1 MRVGAFSLASLTPF
15 SRSESPMT
23 EAGLPLTRLLA
34 GARRHGGAELS
45 LLLESF
51 RNYLRLLARTG
62 IDASLQGK
70 ADPSDVV
77 QEALL
82 KAHQSF
88 DQFRGQS
95 EAELAGWLRQI
106 LRNVLHDLARR
117 FSLAEQR
124 QVSRERPLEEV
135 LDASSSAMNRLLPH
149 GGPTPSES
157 AERRELG
164 VVLAEAL
171 AEMSAD
177 HREVLV
183 LRSLEERDWPEVARS
198 MGRSEGAVRM
208 LWTRAL
214 KQLKP
219 LIEKRL

>member
-1 MRVGAFSLASLTPF
+1 
-15 SRSESPMT
+15 MT
-23 EAGLPLTRLLA
+23 ESGLPVSRLLA
-34 GARRHGGAELS
+34 GARRSGGGELER
-45 LLLESF
+45 LLESF

-82 KAHQSF
+82 KAHQAF
-88 DQFRGQS
+88 DQFRGRT

-106 LRNVLHDLARR
+106 LYNVLADLVRR
-117 FSLAEQR
+117 FQVTGQR
-124 QVSRERPLEEV
+124 QVGRERPLEEL
-135 LDASSSAMNRLLPH
+135 LDASSAALNNLLAH
-149 GGPTPSES
+149 GGPSPSES

-164 VVLAEAL
+164 VVLADAL
-171 AEMSAD
+171 AELSAD

-183 LRSLEERDWPEVARS
+183 LRSLEEREWPEVAQR
-198 MGRSEGAVRM
+198 MDRSEGAVRM
-208 LWTRAL
+208 LWARAL

>member
-1 MRVGAFSLASLTPF
+1 MP
-15 SRSESPMT
+15 EP
-23 EAGLPLTRLLA
+23 GLSVDRLLA
-34 GARRHGGAELS
+34 DARRGRGADRER
-45 LLLESF
+45 LLGSF
-51 RNYLRLLARTG
+51 RNYLCLLARTG

-77 QEALL
+77 QETLL
-82 KAHQSF
+82 KAHRAF
-88 DQFRGQS
+88 DQFRGRS

-117 FSLAEQR
+117 YQATEQR
-124 QVSRERPLEEV
+124 QAERERSLDEM
-135 LDASSSAMNRLLPH
+135 LDASSAALNRILAN

-164 VVLAEAL
+164 VVLADAL
-171 AEMSAD
+171 AELSSD
-177 HREVLV
+177 HREVIV
-183 LRSLEERDWPEVARS
+183 LRSLEEQEWPEVARH

-208 LWTRAL
+208 LWARAL
-214 KQLKP
+214 RQLKP

>member
-1 MRVGAFSLASLTPF
+1 MA
-15 SRSESPMT
+15 
-23 EAGLPLTRLLA
+23 EAGLSVMRLLA
-34 GARRHGGAELS
+34 SARRRGGTELAQ
-45 LLLESF
+45 LLESF

-62 IDASLQGK
+62 IDSALQGK
-70 ADPSDVV
+70 ADPSDAV

-95 EAELAGWLRQI
+95 EAELAAWLRQI

-117 FSLAEQR
+117 YQEAGQR
-124 QVSRERPLEEV
+124 RVSRERPLEEV
-135 LDASSSAMNRLLPH
+135 LDASSSAMNRLLAG

-157 AERRELG
+157 AERREMG

-171 AEMSAD
+171 AELSDD

-183 LRSLEERDWPEVARS
+183 LRSLEERDWPEVAQS

-208 LWTRAL
+208 LWARAL

>member
-1 MRVGAFSLASLTPF
+1 
-15 SRSESPMT
+15 MT
-23 EAGLPLTRLLA
+23 EPGLPVNRLLA
-34 GARRHGGAELS
+34 GARRRGADRER
-45 LLLESF
+45 LLESF

-95 EAELAGWLRQI
+95 EAELAAWLRQI
-106 LRNVLHDLARR
+106 LRNVLHDLLRR
-117 FSLAEQR
+117 YQAAGQR

-135 LDASSSAMNRLLPH
+135 LDASSAALNRLLAGP
-149 GGPTPSES
+149 GPTPSES

-164 VVLAEAL
+164 VVLADAL
-171 AEMSAD
+171 AELSGD

-183 LRSLEERDWPEVARS
+183 LRSLEEREWPEVARR

-208 LWTRAL
+208 LWARAL